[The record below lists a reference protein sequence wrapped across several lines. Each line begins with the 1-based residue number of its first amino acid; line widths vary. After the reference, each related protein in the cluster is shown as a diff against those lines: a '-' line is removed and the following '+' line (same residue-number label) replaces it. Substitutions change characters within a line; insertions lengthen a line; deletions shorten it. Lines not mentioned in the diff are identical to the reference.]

1 MSFYKTDLIA
11 DIHDVD
17 FNGIARASAIMKY
30 IQSSAQMQLTESGLS
45 YERLKSDPRAFI
57 LSKIR
62 IDISDSVR
70 AYDRLT
76 AETFPCESRGYSF
89 LRCYRLTRGEQIIAR
104 AASVWALI
112 DTESRSLVRVNDFNL
127 NLPTL
132 PPLDLA
138 IGHITPPSELI
149 RVGAYHVNYEA
160 TDQNGHMN
168 NTRYPDMYSNY
179 LPLANKRIKTIA
191 INYMKEAPM
200 GEKLDV
206 FRAKQDGNYY
216 FKTIRADGEINTIAE
231 ITLEDI

>member
-1 MSFYKTDLIA
+1 MSYYKTELTA

-17 FNGIARASAIMKY
+17 FNGVARASAIMKY
-30 IQSSAQMQLTESGLS
+30 IQTSAQMQLTENGLS
-45 YERLKSDPRAFI
+45 YDKLKSSKRAFI

-62 IDISDSVR
+62 IDISEGVR
-70 AYDRLT
+70 AYDRLC

-89 LRCYRLTRGEQIIAR
+89 LRCYRLKRGDTVIAR

-127 NLPTL
+127 GLPTL
-132 PPLDLA
+132 PPLDLTV
-138 IGHITPPSELI
+138 GHISLPCELL

-160 TDQNGHMN
+160 TDQNRHMN

-179 LPLANKRIKTIA
+179 LPLEGKRIKTIA
-191 INYMKEAPM
+191 INYMKEARM

-206 FRAKQDGNYY
+206 LRASYDGKYY
-216 FKTIRADGEINTIAE
+216 FKTQREDGEINTIAE
-231 ITLEDI
+231 ISLTDI

>member
-1 MSFYKTDLIA
+1 MSYYKTELHA
-11 DIHDVD
+11 DIHDID
-17 FNGIARASAIMKY
+17 YNGVARTSAIMKY
-30 IQSSAQMQLTESGLS
+30 IQTSAQLQLTENGLS
-45 YERLKSDPRAFI
+45 YDYLKNQKRAFI

-62 IDISDSVR
+62 IDISESVR

-89 LRCYRLTRGEQIIAR
+89 LRCYRLLRGDEVIAR

-112 DTESRSLVRVNDFNL
+112 DTENRSLVRVNDFNL

-132 PPLDLA
+132 PPLDLS
-138 IGHITPPSELI
+138 IGHISLPGELM

-179 LPLANKRIKTIA
+179 LPLDGKRIKTIA

-206 FRAKQDGNYY
+206 FRAKLDGSYY
-216 FKTIRADGEINTIAE
+216 FKTVRADGEINTIAE
-231 ITLEDI
+231 ITLSDI